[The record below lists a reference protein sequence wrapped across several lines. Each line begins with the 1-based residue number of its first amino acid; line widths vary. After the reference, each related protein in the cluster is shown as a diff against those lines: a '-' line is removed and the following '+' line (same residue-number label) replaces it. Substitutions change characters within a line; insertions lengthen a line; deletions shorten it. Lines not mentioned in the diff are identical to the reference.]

1 MRVWAVHTVFAAILI
16 GSLATQERAAEVL
29 VVSDSLEPGV
39 LRVARS
45 HGLDFREYRTKSGT
59 VLRALVFEAPS
70 CSRPV
75 IVNVRLGT
83 FEEES
88 VQSAPDQGYVR
99 RYYYIERSWDAPAPH
114 AVWAERMKYAALAM
128 FGLTV
133 YVPSRYLLLVD
144 APPRCQ
150 AAETVDWRPVWNRVY
165 LAAAQADTEATTAN
179 Q

>member
-16 GSLATQERAAEVL
+16 GSLAAQERATEVL
-29 VVSDSLEPGV
+29 AVSDSLEPAV

-45 HGLDFREYRTKSGT
+45 HGLDFREYRTNSGT
-59 VLRALVFEAPS
+59 VSRALVFEAPR
-70 CSRPV
+70 CSPPV
-75 IVNVRLGT
+75 IVSLRLGT

-99 RYYYIERSWDAPAPH
+99 SYYYIERSWDAPAPH
-114 AVWAERMKYAALAM
+114 AVWAERVKYGALAM
-128 FGLTV
+128 FGLTE

-150 AAETVDWRPVWNRVY
+150 AAETIDWRPIWNRLY
-165 LAAAQADTEATTAN
+165 LAAAQAKTEGTTEN
-179 Q
+179 

>member
-1 MRVWAVHTVFAAILI
+1 MRVWAMHAVFAAILI
-16 GSLATQERAAEVL
+16 GSLAAQERATEVL
-29 VVSDSLEPGV
+29 AVSDSLEPAV

-45 HGLDFREYRTKSGT
+45 HGLDFREYRTNSGT

-75 IVNVRLGT
+75 IVNLRLGT

-99 RYYYIERSWDAPAPH
+99 SYYYIARSWDAPAPH
-114 AVWAERMKYAALAM
+114 AVWAQRVKYGALAM
-128 FGLTV
+128 FGLTE

-144 APPRCQ
+144 APPQCQ
-150 AAETVDWRPVWNRVY
+150 AAETIDWRPVWNRVY
-165 LAAAQADTEATTAN
+165 LAAPQAETEATTEN
-179 Q
+179 